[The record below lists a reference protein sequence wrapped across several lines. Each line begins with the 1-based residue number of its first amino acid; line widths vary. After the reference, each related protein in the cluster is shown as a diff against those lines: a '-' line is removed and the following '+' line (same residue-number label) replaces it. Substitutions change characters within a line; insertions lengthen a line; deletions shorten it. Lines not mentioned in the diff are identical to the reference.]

1 MDGMKKGQD
10 AATPYKP
17 GETPKTAPPGRAL
30 PHIGARIDAAA
41 VLPPKATASAA
52 QASIAAGQKAADSF
66 LNATQEPTL
75 GSFKHG
81 GIVPKTGNYKL
92 HEGEKVIPMANE
104 EKMAES
110 LETGKKK
117 ETKSGEKRESKVAKK
132 KEGEKPTVHH
142 MSIHKVKGGHIVHH
156 HYAPHEEGDGR
167 KPDATHV
174 VPNGPGGE
182 GDVDN
187 LHNHI
192 EEHMGAPNAGE
203 DQMAAGAAPEAPAV
217 GPAPAMAN
225 LAPAG
230 A

>member
-1 MDGMKKGQD
+1 M
-10 AATPYKP
+10 
-17 GETPKTAPPGRAL
+17 
-30 PHIGARIDAAA
+30 
-41 VLPPKATASAA
+41 A
-52 QASIAAGQKAADSF
+52 Q
-66 LNATQEPTL
+66 
-75 GSFKHG
+75 
-81 GIVPKTGNYKL
+81 
-92 HEGEKVIPMANE
+92 E

-117 ETKSGEKRESKVAKK
+117 ETKSGEKRESKATKK
-132 KEGEKPTVHH
+132 KEGEKPVVHH

-182 GDVDN
+182 GDTDN
-187 LHNHI
+187 LTSHV

-203 DQMAAGAAPEAPAV
+203 AEMAEGGAPAAPA

>member
-1 MDGMKKGQD
+1 MDGMKNGQD
-10 AATPYKP
+10 AVTPYKSN
-17 GETPKTAPPGRAL
+17 GASKTPKVEDQTDAQKA
-30 PHIGARIDAAA
+30 AKAAA
-41 VLPPKATASAA
+41 VKSAA
-52 QASIAAGQKAADSF
+52 AMSIAAGQKSADFF
-66 LNATQEPTL
+66 LKGVKEPTL

-81 GIVPKTGNYKL
+81 GIVPETGNYKL

-117 ETKSGEKRESKVAKK
+117 ETKSGEKRESKAAKK

-142 MSIHKVKGGHIVHH
+142 MSIHKVQGGHIVHH

-192 EEHMGAPNAGE
+192 EDHMGAPNAGE
-203 DQMAAGAAPEAPAV
+203 DQMATGAAPEAPAV

>member
-1 MDGMKKGQD
+1 MDGLEKGGKD
-10 AATPYKP
+10 VATPYKP
-17 GETPKTAPPGRAL
+17 GEKPLTDVQK
-30 PHIGARIDAAA
+30 AAA
-41 VLPPKATASAA
+41 A
-52 QASIAAGQKAADSF
+52 ASIASGQKAADE
-66 LNATQEPTL
+66 LMKGVHEPTL

-81 GIVPKTGNYKL
+81 GVVPKTGNYKL
-92 HEGEKVIPMANE
+92 HEGERVRTMAQE

-117 ETKSGEKRESKVAKK
+117 ETKSGEKRESKAPKK
-132 KEGEKPTVHH
+132 KEAAKPVVHH

-156 HYAPHEEGDGR
+156 HHEPHEEGDGR

-182 GDVDN
+182 GDTDN
-187 LHNHI
+187 LTSHI

-203 DQMAAGAAPEAPAV
+203 AETAQSGAPDAAAGPAGPAAGA
-217 GPAPAMAN
+217 APAMAN